1 MSTRSRIS
9 IVNSNGKVRSIYC
22 HHDGYLDYNGKKLVD
37 FYDNEKVINELLDL
51 GDLSA
56 LGNNPVSDK
65 LYWGR
70 KVDPFNF
77 QANEEFCIAYRD
89 RGEKYVDAKEFNSF
103 EEFKQAFPNLQEE
116 YNYVFMNGKWYY
128 CEDDWSGETLDDLR
142 LVEENL

>member
-9 IVNSNGKVRSIYC
+9 IVNSDGKVRSIYC

-65 LYWGR
+65 EYWKNR
-70 KVDPFNF
+70 PFYSF
-77 QANEEFCIAYRD
+77 NEEFCLAYRD
-89 RGEKYVDAKEFNSF
+89 RGEDEVDAKEFNSF
-103 EEFKQAFPNLQEE
+103 EEFKQAFPDLQEE

-142 LVEENL
+142 PVEDNL

>member
-9 IVNSNGKVRSIYC
+9 IINSDGKVRSIYC

-65 LYWGR
+65 LYWKNR
-70 KVDPFNF
+70 DPFYNF
-77 QANEEFCIAYRD
+77 SEEFCLAYRD
-89 RGEKYVDAKEFNSF
+89 RGEDEVDAKEFNSF
-103 EEFKQAFPNLQEE
+103 EEFKQAFPDLQEE

-128 CEDDWSGETLDDLR
+128 CEDDWSGETLDNLR
-142 LVEENL
+142 PVEENL

>member
-9 IVNSNGKVRSIYC
+9 IINSNGKVRSIYC

-65 LYWGR
+65 LYW
-70 KVDPFNF
+70 KNKDPFNNF
-77 QANEEFCIAYRD
+77 NEEFCLAYRD
-89 RGEKYVDAKEFNSF
+89 RGETDVDAKEFNSF
-103 EEFKQAFPNLQEE
+103 EDFKQAFPNLQEE

-128 CEDDWSGETLDDLR
+128 CEDEWSGETLDDLR
-142 LVEENL
+142 PVEDNL